1 MKILQTAL
9 LCACAIAGQASAAPV
24 FQLGVDN
31 NMGFQS
37 VVNKTGNANGIAVG
51 DLYYGVINV
60 QNIATRTTSW
70 NANNVSAPIDSF
82 TGYFLTQVTSV
93 TAFPSGQ
100 GTLYSAQLGVA
111 TSDPNGIFS
120 VAELMAGSMM
130 KLYTDTRTAYTTG
143 GSVATD
149 IAHATDGSL
158 WASLGFTS
166 PGNNYWTL
174 VITPAGFAA
183 PGSSFGGLNFITN
196 NSGMAWDKV
205 LDTNCGVDGGC
216 LEDMKFVSTF
226 SQTSGGAWQAN
237 VNDPATLHPVPLPA
251 AGWLL
256 GSGLVALL
264 GLRGKR
270 KYRAAI
276 VKGGLIDGF

>member
-37 VVNKTGNANGIAVG
+37 VVNKTGNANSIAVG

-60 QNIATRTTSW
+60 QDIATTTSGSTLW
-70 NANNVSAPIDSF
+70 NANNVPTSPPIDSF
-82 TGYFLTQVTSV
+82 TGYFLTQVTGVTSAVTSSGTYYSV
-93 TAFPSGQ
+93 
-100 GTLYSAQLGVA
+100 QLGVA
-111 TSDPNGIFS
+111 TNPDPNGVLS
-120 VAELMAGSMM
+120 AAELGQGTMM
-130 KLYTDTRTAYTTG
+130 KLYTDTSTAYTT

-149 IAHATDGSL
+149 IAHATDGTF
-158 WASLGFTS
+158 WASLGFTQAS
-166 PGNNYWTL
+166 DYWSL
-174 VITPAGFAA
+174 AISPAGSIAVGA
-183 PGSSFGGLNFITN
+183 SYGGLNFISN
-196 NSGMAWDKV
+196 NTGLSWSKV
-205 LDTNCGVDGGC
+205 LDLHCAAAGGC

-270 KYRAAI
+270 KYRAESCSAA
-276 VKGGLIDGF
+276 

>member
-37 VVNKTGNANGIAVG
+37 VANKTGNANSIAVG

-60 QNIATRTTSW
+60 QDIATGTTSW
-70 NANNVSAPIDSF
+70 NANNVSTPIDSF
-82 TGYFLTQVTSV
+82 TGYFLTQVTGV
-93 TAFPSGQ
+93 TATVTAL
-100 GTLYSAQLGVA
+100 GTFYSAQLGVA
-111 TSDPNGIFS
+111 TNPDPNGVFT
-120 VAELMAGSMM
+120 AGELSAGTMM
-130 KLYTDTRTAYTTG
+130 KLYTDTSTAYTTG
-143 GSVATD
+143 GPVAAD

-166 PGNNYWTL
+166 ASNYWTL
-174 VITPAGFAA
+174 AVAPGGFAA
-183 PGSSFGGLNFITN
+183 SGSSFGGLNFMTN
-196 NSGMAWDKV
+196 NSGMAWAKV
-205 LDTNCGVDGGC
+205 LDTNCGVAGGC

-270 KYRAAI
+270 KYRAESCSAA
-276 VKGGLIDGF
+276 